1 MKNKIYIKG
10 FSEVSEMEK
19 LNVEGGVVT
28 GTAAIVMGAIAIG
41 STAATMIVKLGK
53 DLKWW

>member
-1 MKNKIYIKG
+1 MKNEIYLNG
-10 FSEVSEMEK
+10 FSEVSEIEK
-19 LNVEGGVVT
+19 LNVDGGVVT